1 MMSIALGSQCE
12 NPPTR
17 IKTLTLIGRLT
28 CHSSASPNSSVSLV
42 SICLA
47 IILLVN
53 IVVAPPDQEEIGLAG
68 WLSGK
73 YSAED
78 ASYHKGKLNPK

>member
-1 MMSIALGSQCE
+1 MMFIVLGSQYE

-28 CHSSASPNSSVSLV
+28 CHSSSSPHSSVSLV
-42 SICLA
+42 SVCLA

-53 IVVAPPDQEEIGLAG
+53 IVVAPPDQEEVGFAG
-68 WLSGK
+68 CQVNIQQRMLVIAK
-73 YSAED
+73 E
-78 ASYHKGKLNPK
+78 N